1 MFDKVNMTITRPG
14 ARPTPVSVP
23 RLGLLRARERPD
35 PRLSFFGA
43 DFSRF
48 FLPPLTSVR
57 NFFAGAAS
65 LRPGRCSHSRA
76 PNFPAEPSRTPKYI
90 RTPKFNVLDDLRLT
104 SDESDFSD
112 FEKTPRATDS
122 DRFRY
127 SLSPR

>member
-48 FLPPLTSVR
+48 F
-57 NFFAGAAS
+57 
-65 LRPGRCSHSRA
+65 
-76 PNFPAEPSRTPKYI
+76 PATDVG
-90 RTPKFNVLDDLRLT
+90 PKFLRRRRLT
-104 SDESDFSD
+104 SARSMLAPPSTE
-112 FEKTPRATDS
+112 
-122 DRFRY
+122 
-127 SLSPR
+127 LSGLPNACVRVCALL